1 MASKENRVSQDTF
14 SQTLQRIVSKCW
26 SDASYKTRL
35 LADPAGVFKAEGL
48 PMPEGVELRVLE
60 DTDQTVHLVI
70 PARPHALPEEA
81 LDAVAGGGNLFTY
94 RGEKK
99 PGAPIE
105 FKMPSVHWIS
115 LHHPR

>member
-1 MASKENRVSQDTF
+1 MVNQDTA
-14 SQTLQRIVSKCW
+14 SQILNRTLSRCW
-26 SDASYKTRL
+26 SDAGYKAKL

-70 PARPHALPEEA
+70 PVRPQALPEEA

-94 RGEKK
+94 SGERK
-99 PGAPIE
+99 PGVPIE
-105 FKMPSVHWIS
+105 FKMPSADWVS
-115 LHHPR
+115 LHRTRWHSPR